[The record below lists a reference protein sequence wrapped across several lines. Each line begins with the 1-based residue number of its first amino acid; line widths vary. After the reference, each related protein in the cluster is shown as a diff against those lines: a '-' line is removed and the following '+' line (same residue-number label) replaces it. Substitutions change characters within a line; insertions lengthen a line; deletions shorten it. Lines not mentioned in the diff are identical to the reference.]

1 MKLIDDLQSDRAAF
15 FEYGV
20 VLLEAGV
27 RLLQGSISRQPVEG
41 IA

>member
-20 VLLEAGV
+20 CVIRSRSSIVA
-27 RLLQGSISRQPVEG
+27 GSISRQPVEG